1 MQRNMV
7 VAAKRLLDT
16 KWGGGRGT
24 RMGPQ
29 KGPTERWY
37 TDLSGEEAVGV
48 EKPEAFTI
56 LLFSCDRLPDS
67 RKPAS
72 NRNRI
77 TTIVG
82 GSKETKEEQIK
93 SWSRGPKDQE
103 GKEGRG
109 ATARPTAAPGR
120 ARTRRGG
127 RPEQTLRRQRPRP
140 RPRPHQRMATKP
152 FFWPCRD
159 WSPPPSKRC
168 SRRRR
173 PVKSTPPQMQRRRR

>member
-1 MQRNMV
+1 MATLDGSSGKTTVRYQLGWWPGHEDGAPKGAHGEV
-7 VAAKRLLDT
+7 VYGPL
-16 KWGGGRGT
+16 RG
-24 RMGPQ
+24 
-29 KGPTERWY
+29 
-37 TDLSGEEAVGV
+37 EAVGV
-48 EKPEAFTI
+48 EKPEAFPI